1 MTDTAEQQEGA
12 SVATQ
17 ARATGP
23 FWTRLQTF
31 SSLKNRDFRWLWIGY
46 LFSFAAIMMQMVAR
60 GWLVY
65 DLSASAFYLSLVWSM
80 FGIAVLVF
88 SPIGGVV
95 ADRVDKRNLLLV
107 TQIGV
112 AAVSVV
118 VAILIQF
125 DMIELW
131 HLMAASLA
139 SGAIFSFNMPARQAF
154 ITELVG
160 ESELMNG
167 IALSTAAMNLM
178 RIAGPAIA
186 GVLVEVI
193 GIAGVYW
200 VIVASYVFVIGS
212 ILKIPSHGVSQK
224 TVKSRLGFFAQ
235 LMEGVNHVWEKKELV
250 GLLVIAFVAVL
261 FGWNYQAFMPA
272 IAVDILKT
280 GPSGFGILMAFSGVG
295 AVVGT
300 LGVATLGDYKRKGA
314 LMVLMALMFGVTLT
328 LFAVS
333 RNYYLSLLLVA
344 LVGLTSMAFMTINQT
359 LVQVIAEPE
368 KRGRVVSLLMMT
380 WGLQPLGA
388 LPFGFLADRTSIAF
402 TLALTGILLTA
413 TIPLMLVRSRA
424 MLRL

>member
-1 MTDTAEQQEGA
+1 M
-12 SVATQ
+12 ATQ